1 MRIKLN
7 RSLLL
12 FYHLLLLKKIVI
24 NRLLAEVWQG
34 EDDNFFLNLCPFPYN
49 ERELLFMLNSSDSI
63 CSAS

>member
-24 NRLLAEVWQG
+24 NRLLAEVG
-34 EDDNFFLNLCPFPYN
+34 KGKMIIF
-49 ERELLFMLNSSDSI
+49 S
-63 CSAS
+63 